1 MRSAASLSDIVSLPE
16 RQSRGQH
23 EQPPSFY
30 SGFKRPTT
38 LVCAPRCRGSL
49 PINYLSPPELL
60 SGCAPRPTPSM
71 GGCVSGHF
79 RPHREVAQCDMTGLA
94 RVNLHHK
101 QVHTW
106 RRTSNLSITPP
117 PPSAASTS
125 WIFFFLFL
133 SPREEFRLYWA
144 RGKLKYYVPPV
155 HCIFSYR
162 INLRVVNTFSVRRK
176 WTRSCLMLVASL
188 FLLMTLLQLS
198 VLR

>member
-106 RRTSNLSITPP
+106 RRTSNLSITPHP
-117 PPSAASTS
+117 PRAASTS
-125 WIFFFLFL
+125 CIFFFFFCLHVKNFVFTVPEG
-133 SPREEFRLYWA
+133 SSNTTFPLYT
-144 RGKLKYYVPPV
+144 V
-155 HCIFSYR
+155 
-162 INLRVVNTFSVRRK
+162 FSVIE
-176 WTRSCLMLVASL
+176 SICE
-188 FLLMTLLQLS
+188 
-198 VLR
+198 